1 MIQNDFTIHI
11 RRAESGDEACLAHVQ
26 TESWKA
32 AFAGIVPE
40 ELLTQCT
47 SIERAEKM
55 YAQLLAEQRGN
66 GYILEL
72 DGKPHCVAWWWDAAR
87 EEGMPGA
94 AELRCIHSLP
104 ENWRRGCGS
113 WMMERVLADVK
124 AAGYTKA
131 PALVFTD
138 NVRAIRFLR
147 SAGLHLRRQKAARV
161 RHNGGN
167 VRPSVVKPYC
177 GTRPRRRSRDF
188 FSARRLPNDRS
199 LRCRNTGYGIIKK
212 SRAKHVLPWT
222 GTARRHQQQRRR
234 V

>member
-32 AFAGIVPE
+32 AFAGIVPA

-55 YAQLLAEQRGN
+55 YARLLAEQQGN

-72 DGKPHCVAWWWDAAR
+72 DGKPHCVGRRAQRGYAGCCRAAVHPFAAGKLVPR
-87 EEGMPGA
+87 LRQPDDGARSRGRKGCRTTGRCA
-94 AELRCIHSLP
+94 AEMQ
-104 ENWRRGCGS
+104 E
-113 WMMERVLADVK
+113 D
-124 AAGYTKA
+124 
-131 PALVFTD
+131 
-138 NVRAIRFLR
+138 
-147 SAGLHLRRQKAARV
+147 
-161 RHNGGN
+161 
-167 VRPSVVKPYC
+167 
-177 GTRPRRRSRDF
+177 
-188 FSARRLPNDRS
+188 
-199 LRCRNTGYGIIKK
+199 GILKK

-222 GTARRHQQQRRR
+222 GAARRHQQQRRR

>member
-32 AFAGIVPE
+32 AFAGIVPA

-55 YAQLLAEQRGN
+55 YARLLAEQRGN

-72 DGKPHCVAWWWDAAR
+72 DGKPHCVAWWDAAR
-87 EEGMPGA
+87 EEDMPGA
-94 AELRCIHSLP
+94 AGKLAPRLRQPDDGARS
-104 ENWRRGCGS
+104 RGRKGC
-113 WMMERVLADVK
+113 RVHKD
-124 AAGYTKA
+124 
-131 PALVFTD
+131 PALGVHGQ
-138 NVRAIRFLR
+138 RARDPVLR
-147 SAGLHLRRQKAARV
+147 GAGFHLRRQKAARV

-167 VRPSVVKPYC
+167 VRPSAVKPYC
-177 GTRPRRRSRDF
+177 GTRPSRRSRD

-199 LRCRNTGYGIIKK
+199 LRCRNAGRWYFEEKQGKARSARGRAQLAGIGSKGGAY
-212 SRAKHVLPWT
+212 RP
-222 GTARRHQQQRRR
+222 
-234 V
+234 

>member
-11 RRAESGDEACLAHVQ
+11 RRAESGDEACLTHVQ

-32 AFAGIVPE
+32 AFAGIVPA
-40 ELLTQCT
+40 ELLAQCT

-55 YAQLLAEQRGN
+55 YARLLAEQRGN

-72 DGKPHCVAWWWDAAR
+72 DGKPHCVAWWDAAR

-94 AELRCIHSLP
+94 AGKLAPRLRQPDDGARSRGRKGCRIH
-104 ENWRRGCGS
+104 
-113 WMMERVLADVK
+113 
-124 AAGYTKA
+124 KA
-131 PALVFTD
+131 PALGVHGQ
-138 NVRAIRFLR
+138 RARDPVLR

-167 VRPSVVKPYC
+167 VRPSAVKPHR
-177 GTRPRRRSRDF
+177 GAAAIF
-188 FSARRLPNDRS
+188 RLAGCRTTG
-199 LRCRNTGYGIIKK
+199 RCAAEMQEDGILKK

-222 GTARRHQQQRRR
+222 GAARRHQQQRRR

>member
-32 AFAGIVPE
+32 AFAGIVPA

-55 YAQLLAEQRGN
+55 YARLLAEQRGN

-72 DGKPHCVAWWWDAAR
+72 DGKPHCVAWWDAAR

-113 WMMERVLADVK
+113 RMMERVRRGRK
-124 AAGYTKA
+124 GCRIHKA
-131 PALVFTD
+131 PALGVHGQ
-138 NVRAIRFLR
+138 RARDPVLR

-167 VRPSVVKPYC
+167 VRPSAVKPHR
-177 GTRPRRRSRDF
+177 GAAAIF
-188 FSARRLPNDRS
+188 RLAGCRTTG
-199 LRCRNTGYGIIKK
+199 RCAAEMQEDGILKK

-222 GTARRHQQQRRR
+222 GAARPASAAKAAR
-234 V
+234 

>member
-32 AFAGIVPE
+32 AFAGIVPA
-40 ELLTQCT
+40 ELLAQCT
-47 SIERAEKM
+47 SVGRAEKM
-55 YAQLLAEQRGN
+55 YARLLAEQQGN

-72 DGKPHCVAWWWDAAR
+72 DGKPHCVAWWDATR
-87 EEGMPGA
+87 EEDMPGA

-113 WMMERVLADVK
+113 RMMERVLADVK
-124 AAGYTKA
+124 AAGYTK
-131 PALVFTD
+131 
-138 NVRAIRFLR
+138 
-147 SAGLHLRRQKAARV
+147 
-161 RHNGGN
+161 
-167 VRPSVVKPYC
+167 
-177 GTRPRRRSRDF
+177 
-188 FSARRLPNDRS
+188 RRLPNDRS
-199 LRCRNTGYGIIKK
+199 LRCRNAGDGIIKK

-222 GTARRHQQQRRR
+222 GAARRHQQQRRR

>member
-32 AFAGIVPE
+32 AFAGIVPA

-55 YAQLLAEQRGN
+55 YARLLAEQQGN

-72 DGKPHCVAWWWDAAR
+72 DGKPHCVAWWDAAR
-87 EEGMPGA
+87 EEDMPGA

-113 WMMERVLADVK
+113 RMMERVLADAK
-124 AAGYTKA
+124 AAGYTKI
-131 PALVFTD
+131 LLWVFTD
-138 NVRAIRFLR
+138 NVRAIRFYEAQGFTFGGR
-147 SAGLHLRRQKAARV
+147 KQPAFGTTEEMYV
-161 RHNGGN
+161 R
-167 VRPSVVKPYC
+167 
-177 GTRPRRRSRDF
+177 
-188 FSARRLPNDRS
+188 AL
-199 LRCRNTGYGIIKK
+199 
-212 SRAKHVLPWT
+212 
-222 GTARRHQQQRRR
+222 
-234 V
+234 